1 MHMNPVNDTNKKEF
15 GENLR
20 KIREE
25 KRLTQAEVAK
35 SAGIN
40 TNYYAC
46 IERGEI
52 NLTYD
57 KLQSIVDALKIKS
70 SDILPF

>member
-1 MHMNPVNDTNKKEF
+1 MNPITDANKKEF
-15 GENLR
+15 GEKLR
-20 KIREE
+20 KMREE
-25 KRLTQAEVAK
+25 KGFTQADVAK
-35 SAGIN
+35 AAGIN

-52 NLTYD
+52 NTTYD
-57 KLQSIVDALKIKS
+57 KIQSIVKALNVKS

>member
-1 MHMNPVNDTNKKEF
+1 MLMNPVNDTNKKEF

-25 KRLTQAEVAK
+25 KHLTQAEVAK